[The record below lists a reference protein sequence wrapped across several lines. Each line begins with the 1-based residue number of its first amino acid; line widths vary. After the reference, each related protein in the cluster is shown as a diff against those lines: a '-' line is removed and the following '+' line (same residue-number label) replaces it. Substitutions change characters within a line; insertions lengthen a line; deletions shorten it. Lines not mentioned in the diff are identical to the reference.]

1 MVAEKFIKNKTVLI
15 TLVSACAIVI
25 VSLGIRQTFGMF
37 YFDFST
43 DLGITLSQFGF
54 ALGLQML
61 LWGVFGPWFGVI
73 TDKYGGHVAVFIGFV
88 FYLAGILLLYSQYN
102 TGLYFVTAIGVLI
115 GVALGATAISIP
127 VSVVAKHFPQSNRT
141 LAMGIVTAS
150 GSFGYFISP
159 VFVRYS
165 LVKNGWEN
173 TLLIFAA
180 FIFIGLILAFF
191 LTTPKNVVGGKI
203 NDNQTA
209 TEALKEAFNNKS
221 FIYLTLG
228 FFVCGWHITLIATH
242 IPVYVS
248 DRGFIFIG
256 LILAFFLTTPKNVVG
271 GKINDK
277 QTAMEA
283 LKEAFNNK
291 SFIYLTL
298 GFFVCGW
305 HITLVATHI
314 PVYISDRGLPEWCT
328 VTILSMIGLF
338 NIFGT
343 LTSGYLAQKFSKKII
358 LSIIYLARGL
368 VIAIFIFLPPSPI
381 IAIFFGMAF
390 GFLWLSTVPPTMGLV
405 GFIFGTKYIGLL
417 YGIVFLSHQIGSFFG
432 AYLGGVFHDLYG
444 SYDYAWYI
452 SIALS
457 VFAGLIHLPIIE
469 KQVAR
474 LQTA

>member
-1 MVAEKFIKNKTVLI
+1 MSSEKFIKKKS
-15 TLVSACAIVI
+15 TLVTLVAACLIVI

-61 LWGVFGPWFGVI
+61 LWGVFGPWFGII
-73 TDKYGGHVAVFIGFV
+73 TDKYGGHVAVSIGFV
-88 FYLAGILLLYSQYN
+88 FYLVGILMLYSKYN
-102 TGLYFVTAIGVLI
+102 TGLYFVTSIGVLI

-141 LAMGIVTAS
+141 LAMGIVTAA
-150 GSFGYFISP
+150 GSFGYFVSP
-159 VFVRYS
+159 VFTRYS
-165 LVKNGWEN
+165 LVENGWEN

-203 NDNQTA
+203 DDNQTA
-209 TEALKEAFNNKS
+209 IEALKEAFKS
-221 FIYLTLG
+221 
-228 FFVCGWHITLIATH
+228 
-242 IPVYVS
+242 
-248 DRGFIFIG
+248 
-256 LILAFFLTTPKNVVG
+256 
-271 GKINDK
+271 
-277 QTAMEA
+277 
-283 LKEAFNNK
+283 K

-314 PVYISDRGLPEWCT
+314 PVYINDRGLPEWCT

-343 LTSGYLAQKFSKKII
+343 LLSGYLAQKFSKKLI
-358 LSIIYLARGL
+358 LSTIYLARGL
-368 VIAIFIFLPPSPI
+368 VIAIFVFLPPSPI
-381 IAIFFGMAF
+381 IAVFFGMAF

-457 VFAGLIHLPIIE
+457 IFAGLINLPIKE
-469 KQVAR
+469 EQVKRLQVA
-474 LQTA
+474 